1 MFLFECIIK
10 SQAIECGGQENGI
23 SPVNYLDDE
32 NDKHMA
38 GLCTEILG

>member
-1 MFLFECIIK
+1 MFLLEYIIE
-10 SQAIECGGQENGI
+10 SQVIECTGQENGI
-23 SPVNYLDDE
+23 SPGNYLDNE

>member
-1 MFLFECIIK
+1 MFLFENNIK
-10 SQAIECGGQENGI
+10 SQVIQCVGQENGV
-23 SPVNYLDDE
+23 SPWKYLDDE